1 MKLHSQILGKGQPI
15 VILHGFLG
23 MGDNWKTLSKAYV
36 KSGYE
41 VHLIDLRN
49 HGKSPHSDDFNYD
62 IMAKDVIE
70 YFKDKTLKNAILI
83 GHSMGGKVAMY
94 FASQNP
100 DFISHLIVV
109 DISPR
114 YYKPHH
120 DIILESLKTLQQT
133 KLTSRKEA
141 EHVLKEKI
149 NDNGIRMFLL
159 KNLKR
164 ENDNTLSLKPNIDV
178 FIENKENIGQALPQ
192 GFNFNG
198 RTLFIKG
205 ENSDYI
211 TDKDRDLIN
220 SHFSDYKLQTI
231 PNAGH
236 WVHAEN
242 PKSFLEETL
251 SFVS

>member
-1 MKLHSQILGKGQPI
+1 MKLHSQISGKGQPI

-36 KSGYE
+36 EAGFE
-41 VHLIDLRN
+41 VHLLDLRN
-49 HGKSPHSDDFNYD
+49 HGKSPHSDEFNYK
-62 IMAKDVIE
+62 IMAEDVNT
-70 YFKDKTLKNAILI
+70 YFKNKKLTNTVLI
-83 GHSMGGKVAMY
+83 GHSMGGKVAMF
-94 FASQNP
+94 FACQYP
-100 DFISHLIVV
+100 DLLSHLIIV

-120 DIILESLKTLQQT
+120 DDILEGLKALQQA

-141 EHVLKEKI
+141 DKILKEKI
-149 NDNGIRMFLL
+149 DNNGIRMFLL

-164 ENDNTLSLKPNIDV
+164 EDDNSLNLKPNIDV

-192 GFNFNG
+192 DFKYNG
-198 RTLFIKG
+198 KTLFIKG

-211 TDKDRDLIN
+211 TEADNNLIN
-220 SHFSDYKLQTI
+220 RYFDDYEIQTI
-231 PNAGH
+231 AQSGH

-242 PKSFLEETL
+242 PKSFLYKTL
-251 SFVS
+251 NFMS